1 MRAGEQEFNS
11 VKVCENRTAGAP
23 VQVWFGTPLP
33 ALGNSG
39 RNQPSNQPAITPLA
53 MSDSRATDERTSE
66 SPALRR
72 AIEEQWDERLGL
84 ATGEARIDP
93 THEAHE
99 EAADVVE
106 PGVRPHRPV
115 SVVIDGRRY
124 DAHRCRR
131 YPDTVVFT
139 G

>member
-1 MRAGEQEFNS
+1 
-11 VKVCENRTAGAP
+11 
-23 VQVWFGTPLP
+23 
-33 ALGNSG
+33 
-39 RNQPSNQPAITPLA
+39 
-53 MSDSRATDERTSE
+53 MSDQSTTEPASE
-66 SPALRR
+66 TEHHSDSKALRR
-72 AIEEQWDERLGL
+72 AIEEQWDERVGL
-84 ATGEARIDP
+84 ATGEARITP
-93 THEAHE
+93 TNEAHE

-131 YPDTVVFT
+131 YPSTVVFT